1 MVRKIL
7 NRRETSSRYPVN
19 LKVKTTSARGDDL
32 EIVSEDVSE
41 RGVRLR
47 FENLGLADVLGNQDE
62 LPMEIFLE
70 EKVPPVN
77 VLARLTWAL
86 TPANGGVVSGWKF
99 LDLKGR
105 SLRRFRTF
113 IDRSRGKNITE
124 DEFE

>member
-77 VLARLTWAL
+77 VLARLIWAL
-86 TPANGGVVSGWKF
+86 TPANGGVVG
-99 LDLKGR
+99 G
-105 SLRRFRTF
+105 
-113 IDRSRGKNITE
+113 
-124 DEFE
+124 